1 MALIDKTKI
10 PLVPM
15 GRLMTQAEG
24 DLDDMLL
31 EASPQGISASR
42 IHAWMF
48 CSRSHQLKYD
58 LGYPGITGA
67 AAKVGVKMH
76 NRIAQALQEG
86 SEPWLP
92 RKWLANYND
101 ICQKLKISD
110 NLLIEKQLQGQAQGE
125 AILGYL
131 DLIDLDQCFI
141 LDWKTGKVHGY
152 PVQAY
157 IYNMLVDQLLGEPL
171 PMYYAYIRHDKL
183 IQVTKDDLIKGRRL
197 FHKFVDRDDR
207 FLPCF
212 NGGANK
218 CLKCSYRMPCA
229 AVCQGI

>member
-1 MALIDKTKI
+1 MK
-10 PLVPM
+10 
-15 GRLMTQAEG
+15 
-24 DLDDMLL
+24 LDEDSL
-31 EASPQGISASR
+31 ENTIQETLPHGISASR

-58 LGYPGITGA
+58 LCYPGITGP

-76 NRIAQALQEG
+76 DRIAQALQDG
-86 SEPWLP
+86 SEPRLP
-92 RKWLANYND
+92 RKWLSSYKD
-101 ICQKLKISD
+101 MCQQLQISD
-110 NLLIEKQLQGQAQGE
+110 NLLVEKQLLGQAQGE
-125 AILGYL
+125 YILGYL
-131 DLIDLDQCFI
+131 DVIDLDQCFI

-157 IYNMLVDQLLGEPL
+157 IYSMLVDQLLGEPL